1 MTFLRQLF
9 TQRPRLSMTALGGLI
24 AFFCL
29 PNTLFVVTR
38 ALISW
43 NIAVWSYLA
52 LMAWLMMRADQAEVQ
67 KIAQREDEG
76 AVSVLFVLSLAA
88 SASLIAIIWELRHQ
102 QGFSAQEKVFDDLLT
117 AMTVLGSWLLV
128 VTIFTF
134 HYALLFY
141 LAPKESPPLRF
152 PNKDN
157 QEELPNYWDFLYF
170 STTIAV
176 AAQTSDVVVTS
187 RAMRKV
193 VMAQSLLSFF
203 FNAAILGFS
212 INIAASVVGN

>member
-1 MTFLRQLF
+1 MTFLCQLF

-24 AFFCL
+24 AFLCL
-29 PNTLFVVTR
+29 PNTLFVVTK

-43 NIAVWSYLA
+43 NIAVWCYLA

-67 KIAQREDEG
+67 EIAQREDEG
-76 AVSVLFVLSLAA
+76 AVSVLLVLSLAA
-88 SASLIAIIWELRHQ
+88 SAGLIAIIWELRHQ
-102 QGFSAQEKVFDDLLT
+102 QGFSAQEKIFDDLLT
-117 AMTVLGSWLLV
+117 VITVLGSWLLV
-128 VTIFTF
+128 ATIFTF

-152 PNKDN
+152 PDN
-157 QEELPNYWDFLYF
+157 EKLPNYWDFLYF
-170 STTIAV
+170 SVTIAV
-176 AAQTSDVVVTS
+176 AAQTSDVVVMS

-193 VMAQSLLSFF
+193 VMAQALLSFF

-212 INIAASVVGN
+212 INIAASAVGS